1 MIETARFGALLTEP
15 PCTTFSPAARPMVRS
30 YAQPER
36 FDLSDPKTFTGN
48 LLANRS
54 FVLLRH
60 GRNTDGLAQRSNPDY
75 QRLLGFQ
82 LGLLFCEMI
91 SRSLFAPHKKEFR
104 FVSYLLDAATP
115 EVNSQEVMSTS
126 ELREPGRN
134 HRQYTHGSLQTTLQK
149 ALREQSGSNE
159 VTPLMGQRFLDLRA
173 LS

>member
-1 MIETARFGALLTEP
+1 
-15 PCTTFSPAARPMVRS
+15 MVRS
-30 YAQPER
+30 YAQPERPER

-75 QRLLGFQ
+75 QRWLGFQ

-91 SRSLFAPHKKEFR
+91 SRSLFAPQEFR
-104 FVSYLLDAATP
+104 FVSYLLDAATL

-149 ALREQSGSNE
+149 ALREQS
-159 VTPLMGQRFLDLRA
+159 R
-173 LS
+173 